1 MIDKIAMVAAIVL
14 PLWNIPLIARIIK
27 RRSSN
32 DISRAW
38 AVGVWICFVLM
49 FPSALKSPDPVWKMF
64 NIVNMVLFSAVVAC
78 TLMYHKGRR
87 NAGT

>member
-1 MIDKIAMVAAIVL
+1 MMDKIAMVAAIIL

-38 AVGVWICFVLM
+38 AVGVWVCFVLM
-49 FPSALKSPDPVWKMF
+49 FPAALKSPDRIYKMF
-64 NIVNMVLFSAVVAC
+64 SIVNMVLFSAVVTC
-78 TLMYHKGRR
+78 TLIYHKKIGR
-87 NAGT
+87 GGP